1 MGGAWLTAWSGLRRG
16 VGVVLDSV
24 APRGCAGCGT
34 MVEPDELCATCQA
47 DLDELTARPAC
58 LKCGGPL
65 GGDGGGLCP
74 WCLGKGVYPFEG
86 IVRLGTFDGP
96 IKTLVHRMKYGRRW
110 GIGEALADM
119 LWEQE
124 SVRDIVAAADVIAP
138 VPLHWWKQVG
148 RGFNQAEVIA
158 RRLASYTR
166 ARVVRPVKR
175 IMATESQTHF
185 HSQKK
190 RAENVKRAFAMRN
203 PRLVAGKKVVLVDD
217 VMTTGATIGT
227 VARRLIEGGAAGV
240 WGVVVAVADPKR
252 RGWRAV

>member
-1 MGGAWLTAWSGLRRG
+1 MMAIIRRT
-16 VGVVLDSV
+16 VGVVLDAV
-24 APRGCAGCGT
+24 APHGCAACGV
-34 MVEPDELCATCQA
+34 MVEGRVLCMACEAELA
-47 DLDELTARPAC
+47 ELTARPAC

-65 GGDGGGLCP
+65 GGEGGGLCP
-74 WCLGKGVYPFEG
+74 WCLGKGAYPFEG

-96 IKTLVHRMKYGRRW
+96 IKTLVHRMKYERRW
-110 GIGEALADM
+110 AIGEMLADM
-119 LWEQE
+119 LWAKPE
-124 SVRDIVAAADVIAP
+124 VREMVTAADVFAP

-158 RRLASYTR
+158 RRLAGYTG
-166 ARVVRPVKR
+166 AKFVRPVKR
-175 IMATESQTHF
+175 TLATESQTHF

-190 RAENVKRAFAMRN
+190 RAENVKRAFAVRN
-203 PRLVAGKKVVLVDD
+203 PRLVAGKKVVLIDD

-252 RGWRAV
+252 RGFRAV